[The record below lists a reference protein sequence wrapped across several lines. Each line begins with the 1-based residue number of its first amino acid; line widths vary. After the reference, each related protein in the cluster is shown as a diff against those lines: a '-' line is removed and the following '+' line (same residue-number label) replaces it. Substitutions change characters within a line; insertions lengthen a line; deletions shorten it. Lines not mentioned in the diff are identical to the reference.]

1 MERDR
6 IKSASGK
13 EPELYESPGLAPVRK
28 YGKGVALT
36 YHGRYSSRMRQVRIP
51 PLIIIRQRINL
62 VVDLARCYSGSPGLL
77 PKLIV

>member
-1 MERDR
+1 MEPELDSMERDR

-36 YHGRYSSRMRQVRIP
+36 YHVY
-51 PLIIIRQRINL
+51 PLLGI
-62 VVDLARCYSGSPGLL
+62 
-77 PKLIV
+77 